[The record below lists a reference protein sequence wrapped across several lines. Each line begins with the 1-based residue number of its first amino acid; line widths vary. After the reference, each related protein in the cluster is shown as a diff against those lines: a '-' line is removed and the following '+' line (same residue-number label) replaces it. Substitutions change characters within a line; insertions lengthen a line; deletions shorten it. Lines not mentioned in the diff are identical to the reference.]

1 MSASSALA
9 VRVLPEQTVT
19 PLFAFPEQDEFVWRH
34 EQGTLIELHNEQE
47 ALKRMNERRFP
58 LKAWPIAPIPGLT
71 TSFTKSWLF
80 LVKIPMA
87 EANVDFP
94 SMTDRFTIDMESKV
108 DRPEGTF
115 SLVHLPAARVQNP
128 YEGLE
133 NSGNC
138 STKNFAA
145 FKVDVPRSWQSDDGI
160 NVELDLMSNFQTA
173 SSISDAT
180 NITVAHQKFQIIT
193 IKWDTCSLTFEAELA
208 ALRHLTDE
216 HRLDEL
222 KPHKMS
228 VKAFQMI
235 KDFNNV
241 PFIHSRDLFDEFPQ
255 LKNPGHF
262 SHRISRV
269 LVDKFKTL
277 NADHRAAFEGLKN
290 IPNNLYFVNGCP
302 GSGKTEWNMVLS
314 AIIQSKKSPNS
325 RRRHTPILFLVDI
338 NKTVDDAANRYHSLC
353 KTAGLKL
360 RIIRMHGWPY
370 EMRNSNKLNKGGSKG
385 HQESESE
392 LDFSKKFL
400 TIASL
405 SRHTTSGRNRN
416 EAPTLDE
423 AAWEYFERHQDGCFP
438 GLKKLL
444 VRMETGEALGT
455 EDWRSIRR
463 QVSFLYRTVLSQ
475 TDFIATTPVAAYGG
489 FSKLFEPDLVFMDE
503 APHARELTTLIPIA
517 YYSPLA
523 WIFTGDVKQTR
534 PFVKSTGKRDIK
546 NEGMKFNPFAEQLR
560 VSTMA
565 RAAAVNALNCKLLVN
580 KRAYGNL
587 HRLPSK
593 MFYEAEMISGHDE
606 ASMYP
611 PSAQQLKEYLKKL
624 GGVPDVNENRVVVRL
639 KESQEKMHRDS
650 FWNPAHHE
658 WLLEQVQ
665 HLLRDDAFH
674 TVTGPTGAGGTIMIA
689 TPYSTAARQ
698 YNAEV
703 RKWPKE
709 WQDRVEVLTVDK
721 AQGNQADVVFLDMV
735 RTIKAG
741 FMDDPQRLNV
751 AITRARQAEVIIM
764 HHRMTMKYVRGDI
777 RVKTQYLTQVWDDAV
792 EGRRMFL
799 L

>member
-1 MSASSALA
+1 MTAHSDSG
-9 VRVLPEQTVT
+9 VKVLPREPVA

-47 ALKRMNERRFP
+47 AIKRMNEKRSP

-80 LVKIPMA
+80 LVKIPSA
-87 EANVDFP
+87 EPNVAFP
-94 SMTDRFTIDMESKV
+94 TLTDRFTIDMESKI

-115 SLVHLPAARVQNP
+115 SLVHMPAARVQNP

-133 NSGNC
+133 NVVDSSIKKC
-138 STKNFAA
+138 AA
-145 FKVDVPRSWQSDDGI
+145 FKVDVPRSWQSDDGVNI
-160 NVELDLMSNFQTA
+160 ELDLMSNFQTA
-173 SSISDAT
+173 SSISDAGNLT
-180 NITVAHQKFQIIT
+180 ADYQKCQIIT

-216 HRLDEL
+216 HRLEEL

-228 VKAFQMI
+228 MKAFQMI
-235 KDFNNV
+235 RDFNNV
-241 PFIHSRDLFDEFPQ
+241 PFIHSRDLFEEFPQ
-255 LKNPGHF
+255 LKNPAHF
-262 SHRISRV
+262 SHRIPRV
-269 LVDKFKTL
+269 LVDKFKAM
-277 NADHRAAFEGLKN
+277 NADHRAAFEGLKD

-302 GSGKTEWNMVLS
+302 GAGKTEWNMVLS
-314 AIIQSKKSPNS
+314 AIIQSKKSPKG
-325 RRRHTPILFLVDI
+325 RRPHTPILFLVDI

-353 KTAGLKL
+353 KAAGLKL

-370 EMRNSNKLNKGGSKG
+370 EMRNSNKLNKGGPKG
-385 HQESESE
+385 QQETESE
-392 LDFSKKFL
+392 LDFTKKFL

-405 SRHTTSGRNRN
+405 SRHTTPGRNPN
-416 EAPTLDE
+416 VAPTLDE
-423 AAWEYFERHQDGCFP
+423 ASWEYFDRHQDGCFP

-444 VRMETGEALGT
+444 AKMESGEVLGT
-455 EDWRSIRR
+455 EDWKCIRR

-475 TDFIATTPVAAYGG
+475 TDFIATTPVASYGG
-489 FSKLFEPDLVFMDE
+489 FSRLFEPDVIFMDE

-534 PFVKSTGKRDIK
+534 PFVKSTGKRDM
-546 NEGMKFNPFAEQLR
+546 ESDGMKFNPFAEQLR

-565 RAAAVNALNCKLLVN
+565 RAAAVNALNSKLLVN

-593 MFYEAEMISGHDE
+593 MFYGAEMTSGHDG

-611 PSAQQLKEYLKKL
+611 PSAQHLKEYLKKL
-624 GGVPDVNENRVVVRL
+624 GGVPDVDENRVVVRL
-639 KESQEKMHRDS
+639 KESQEMMHRDS

-658 WLLEQVQ
+658 WLLQQVQ
-665 HLLRDDAFH
+665 DLLRDEAFH
-674 TVTGPTGAGGTIMIA
+674 TVSGPAGAEGSIMIA

-698 YNAEV
+698 YNADV

-741 FMDDPQRLNV
+741 FMDDAQRLNV

-764 HHRMTMKYVRGDI
+764 HHRMTMRYVRGDT

-792 EGRRMFL
+792 EGRRMFSL
-799 L
+799 

>member
-1 MSASSALA
+1 M
-9 VRVLPEQTVT
+9 P

-34 EQGTLIELHNEQE
+34 EQGTLIELRNEQE
-47 ALKRMNERRFP
+47 EIKRTNDKRTPFR
-58 LKAWPIAPIPGLT
+58 AWPIAPIPGLT

-80 LVKIPMA
+80 LVRIPSF
-87 EANVDFP
+87 EANAAFP
-94 SMTDRFTIDMESKV
+94 TLTDRFTIDMESKI

-115 SLVHLPAARVQNP
+115 SLVFLPAARIQNP
-128 YEGLE
+128 YEGLQDVMDPLIKT
-133 NSGNC
+133 C
-138 STKNFAA
+138 AA
-145 FKVDVPRSWQSDDGI
+145 FKVDVPRSWQNDDGT

-173 SSISDAT
+173 PSISTAASMT
-180 NITVAHQKFQIIT
+180 ITHAKCQVIT

-222 KPHKMS
+222 KPHMMS
-228 VKAFQMI
+228 LKAFQMI
-235 KDFNNV
+235 RDFKNG
-241 PFIHSRDLFDEFPQ
+241 PFIHSRDLFEEFPQ
-255 LKNPGHF
+255 LKNPAHF

-269 LVDKFKTL
+269 LVDKFKAL
-277 NADHRAAFEGLKN
+277 NADHRAAFEGLRD
-290 IPNNLYFVNGCP
+290 IPNNLYLVNGCP
-302 GSGKTEWNMVLS
+302 GAGKTEWNMVLS

-338 NKTVDDAANRYHSLC
+338 NKTVDDAANRYYSLC

-370 EMRNSNKLNKGGSKG
+370 ELRNSNKLNKGGPKG
-385 HQESESE
+385 PQETESE
-392 LDFSKKFL
+392 LDFTKKFL
-400 TIASL
+400 TVASL
-405 SRHTTSGRNRN
+405 SRHTKSGRNPN
-416 EAPTLDE
+416 EPPTLDE
-423 AAWEYFERHQDGCFP
+423 ASWEYFERHQNGCFP

-444 VRMETGEALGT
+444 AVMESGEALGA
-455 EDWRSIRR
+455 EDWKSIRR
-463 QVSFLYRTVLSQ
+463 QVSFLYRAVLSQ
-475 TDFIATTPVAAYGG
+475 ADFIATTPVATYGG
-489 FSKLFEPDLVFMDE
+489 FSKLFEPDLIFVDE

-534 PFVKSTGKRDIK
+534 PFVKSTSKRVLESD
-546 NEGMKFNPFAEQLR
+546 GLTFNPFAEQLR

-565 RAAAVNALNCKLLVN
+565 RAAAVNALNSKLLVN

-587 HRLPSK
+587 HRLPSR
-593 MFYEAEMISGHDE
+593 MFYGAEMISGHDE

-611 PSAQQLKEYLKKL
+611 PSAQHLKEHLMKL
-624 GGVPDVNENRVVVRL
+624 GGVPDVDENRVVVRL
-639 KESQEKMHRDS
+639 KGSREVMHRGS

-665 HLLRDDAFH
+665 RLLRDDAFQ
-674 TVTGPTGAGGTIMIA
+674 TVTGPAAAGGTIMIA

-709 WQDRVEVLTVDK
+709 WQDRIEVLTVDK

-735 RTIKAG
+735 RTVKPG
-741 FMDDPQRLNV
+741 FMDDPQRHSH
-751 AITRARQAEVIIM
+751 Q
-764 HHRMTMKYVRGDI
+764 
-777 RVKTQYLTQVWDDAV
+777 DAV
-792 EGRRMFL
+792 PDPGL
-799 L
+799 G